1 MTGVGVASSRWADS
15 ADSIHPKFLISL
27 RGAGGEAGAEE
38 DIVAF
43 VFRVADVGVAVQAG
57 DEVGTG
63 LGDAEF
69 HNQPRVSPAYRL
81 ILGNLENFRGMTGSA

>member
-38 DIVAF
+38 DIVAV

-57 DEVGTG
+57 DEVGSG
-63 LGDAEF
+63 LGRSSIT
-69 HNQPRVSPAYRL
+69 NRGSVPRIVSFWEIWKISVA
-81 ILGNLENFRGMTGSA
+81 